1 MLTFL
6 RQFWTIVIRRYNL
19 LDMAERGEVCGA
31 VYITVK

>member
-6 RQFWTIVIRRYNL
+6 RQLWTAVIRHNNL